1 MPVKSIYFKE
11 DGMKKKNLGLAGGL
25 LVLLAIYPL
34 AVRAQMND
42 TASATGPDNSTAQ
55 STPSSDDGG
64 SMQGDGMDGGWVD
77 KMKDKLKL
85 SDDQVTQLKQAM
97 ANQKAAAMPLV
108 DDMKTQTKTLAQK
121 VKAGASDDT
130 LKPILDQLDQD
141 RQSLDAAHQ
150 KTMAS
155 IRVILTPTQQAK
167 AYLAMTWK
175 RMEIKKDI
183 KKDMEKPEPNQ

>member
-1 MPVKSIYFKE
+1 
-11 DGMKKKNLGLAGGL
+11 MKKKNLGLMGAL
-25 LVLLAIYPL
+25 WVLLAVYPL
-34 AVRAQMND
+34 AVRAQMNE
-42 TASATGPDNSTAQ
+42 TAPATGPDNSTAQ
-55 STPSSDDGG
+55 STPSDNSGA

-97 ANQKAAAMPLV
+97 ENQKASAMPLM
-108 DDMKTQTKTLAQK
+108 DDMKAQTKTLAQK

-141 RQSLDAAHQ
+141 RQSLDMGRQ

-175 RMEIKKDI
+175 RMEM
-183 KKDMEKPEPNQ
+183 KKDMKKDMAKPEAGQ